1 MGSATPSAGAYMA
14 FSLQDA
20 PWENQHLLAGQPAQ
34 KPTRIRPLHSLG
46 WPKWVPLKG
55 FPKL

>member
-1 MGSATPSAGAYMA
+1 MGSAAPSAGTVIA

-20 PWENQHLLAGQPAQ
+20 PLENQHLLAGQPAQ
-34 KPTRIRPLHSLG
+34 KPIRIRPLHSLG
-46 WPKWVPLKG
+46 CPKWVPLKG